1 MSLIEET
8 VLLMRDAN
16 NIKKEYEPV
25 VELNTYSNEVQLSF
39 YDGLEYNLKSFVH
52 LADGKN
58 ITFEDRDDSDYPYE
72 AYFEVDEV
80 KFFILLL
87 YGQKEELEDLITEK
101 QTHNFIKG
109 LEEL

>member
-16 NIKKEYEPV
+16 EIKKEYEPV
-25 VELNTYSNEVQLSF
+25 VALETNRNRVHLSF
-39 YDGLEYNLKSFVH
+39 YDGLEYNLKSFVD
-52 LADGKN
+52 LAGGKN
-58 ITFEDRDDSDYPYE
+58 VTFEDRGDSDYPYE
-72 AYFEVDEV
+72 AFFKVDEV

-87 YGQKEELEDLITEK
+87 DGQKEELERLINEK
-101 QTHNFIKG
+101 QTHDFIES

>member
-16 NIKKEYEPV
+16 NIKKEYGSV
-25 VELNTYSNEVQLSF
+25 VHLNTNKNSVHLSF
-39 YDGLEYNLKSFVH
+39 YDGLEYNLKSFVD

-58 ITFEDRDDSDYPYE
+58 VTFEDREDSDYPYE
-72 AYFEVDEV
+72 ALFKVDEV
-80 KFFILLL
+80 EFFILLL
-87 YGQKEELEDLITEK
+87 DGQKEELERLIVKK
-101 QTHNFIKG
+101 QTHDFIES